1 MPAAVIPYRAP
12 RSKVEFCIAA
22 KSIYNNIYHN
32 ETIRAAKAAGFGLV
46 SFSVSTDFDTLPFDT
61 SAADSYNGFNG
72 ESRKRSFIIN
82 DKLIFVSYHNIDI
95 QYVFQLSTLL
105 IRYYRN
111 IWLDRFEISP
121 IEDWDE
127 RISHARGRASGAVV
141 IVSDDYLQS
150 DYCRS
155 EYEYFQ
161 NQDIPITAVIPRDF
175 STDMIS
181 GFTFDDWIDFR
192 RWFSAPN
199 DHSVENLLAR
209 IPQSESVQQTGE
221 RLDYL
226 RNFIQTLELQLSRM
240 PTSRA
245 SLHGSR
251 GQDSPSLRP
260 RAYQSSLLR
269 RWDFSNP
276 KPKAAL
282 DVEDLLSWAKE
293 QPQFILRGQIGSGK
307 TTFARLLAL
316 EAAHAAM
323 RDASAPLPIWL
334 DLMKWEE
341 RYDSA
346 ETYIESQWG
355 LVSYWKHWLEN
366 KQAWFVLD
374 DWNDLAA
381 LHPDHAI
388 ELVDWIAAN
397 RQHRFILLSTDATSA
412 DPGLPILQITPMSGQ
427 LALNFSSSFL
437 TLEQQ
442 SAFRQ
447 IIRNHQ
453 SRIENN
459 HVDYLSIGIELL
471 IYDKR
476 LAVSEW
482 HKNPLPALLSWR
494 HRQMQRTAGAAPER
508 GKLLKGLQ
516 TLAGHM
522 MYGRF
527 IPRGDAGEMID
538 AQVIDSALDIGLLSE
553 VGSRLRF
560 ESEMFQWHLAADC
573 LKQDGLDKYL
583 VQPEFTASGGRIPQ
597 KWDNPAHTLVDT
609 AAEENRLRIINQ
621 IAETDPFLANMCLQ
635 RHPDLYDPIQ
645 EALVAKLVEF
655 SAQNPASHP
664 AFRAALHAIPNPHKT
679 VEALAG
685 QLACFEDES
694 RLWLWHELL
703 ALPIH
708 LPAEFVNS
716 VANIHRE
723 SSPAAADLLSD
734 VSLPLSAA
742 YLVKLSRQPNEPIRS
757 NAIWLL
763 GEIQYPPA
771 AIFLL
776 DGLEGG
782 QADHPDEIVRAL
794 MKCANSG
801 IFAGLLRWLQDHPA
815 HTGQV
820 TAAMNQRRHYVS
832 GRLLSMAHEGRLTLN
847 PQMADIMANNDEAEI
862 AIGTALIA
870 SQFIDL
876 PESLNQAIAAKDN
889 ADQLQRQV
897 AAGIRHLPDRE
908 GFQQLLD
915 DIAQVIQAPPETIAR
930 SDSSSETQ
938 TVPTFSD
945 DCAVDP
951 QFAPAPLAEDTPA
964 KPLEQPHDGSRSP
977 AMDEDPLDDDTQ
989 AAIPDDAT
997 DERPAVAAE
1006 KSGKTFTDE
1015 EKLLRTLE
1023 LLRHDSW
1030 GKTQKAAKFLRQF
1043 AKHLRG
1049 AANPNIIRLLCNALS
1064 DTSWHVRWAVAEA
1077 LAWMHHPDAIPYLK
1091 DRLDDANWI
1100 VQVAVIRALVELDAK
1115 ESAAAMTH
1123 LLQSPHKAVR
1133 EATAEALGTLQNPDA
1148 IPALG
1153 QTLKQDPDYFVRFAA
1168 IQSIHQISPSEA
1180 REYLDYAL
1188 TDRYI
1193 HVRWYAMKALA
1204 PLMDASDIPV
1214 LARMTGDKGKPLWEE
1229 KSIRDF
1235 AILAL
1240 QRINTPES
1248 KTLLEHIRK
1257 AEKRNDS

>member
-1 MPAAVIPYRAP
+1 MRQARA
-12 RSKVEFCIAA
+12 
-22 KSIYNNIYHN
+22 
-32 ETIRAAKAAGFGLV
+32 
-46 SFSVSTDFDTLPFDT
+46 
-61 SAADSYNGFNG
+61 
-72 ESRKRSFIIN
+72 
-82 DKLIFVSYHNIDI
+82 
-95 QYVFQLSTLL
+95 
-105 IRYYRN
+105 
-111 IWLDRFEISP
+111 
-121 IEDWDE
+121 
-127 RISHARGRASGAVV
+127 RASGAVA

-150 DYCRS
+150 DYCRG

-209 IPQSESVQQTGE
+209 IPQSESAQQTGE

-226 RNFIQTLELQLSRM
+226 RSFIQTLELQLSRM

-245 SLHGSR
+245 SLHSSG
-251 GQDSPSLRP
+251 GQDSPSTRP
-260 RAYQSSLLR
+260 RAYQSSLLHS
-269 RWDFSNP
+269 WDFSNL
-276 KPKAAL
+276 KPEAAL
-282 DVEDLLSWAKE
+282 AVEDLLSWSQE
-293 QPQFILRGQIGSGK
+293 QPQFILRGKVGSGK

-316 EAAHAAM
+316 ESAHAAM
-323 RDASAPLPIWL
+323 RDASAPLPVWL

-346 ETYIESQWG
+346 EAYIESQWG
-355 LVSYWKHWLEN
+355 LVSYWKHWLES
-366 KQAWFVLD
+366 KQACFVLD

-381 LHPDHAI
+381 LHPGHAI
-388 ELVDWIAAN
+388 ELADWIAAN
-397 RQHRFILLSTDATSA
+397 PQHRFILLATDATSA
-412 DPGLPILQITPMSGQ
+412 DPGLPILQINPMSGQ
-427 LALNFSSSFL
+427 LALNFSSGFL

-471 IYDKR
+471 VYDKR

-482 HKNPLPALLSWR
+482 HKNPLPALLSRR
-494 HRQMQRTAGAAPER
+494 HRPMQRAGGAAPER

-522 MYGRF
+522 MHGRF
-527 IPRGDAGEMID
+527 VPRGDAGQMID
-538 AQVIDSALDIGLLSE
+538 AQVIDFALDIGLLSE
-553 VGSRLRF
+553 VGDRLRF
-560 ESEMFQWHLAADC
+560 ESEMFQWHLAADY
-573 LKQDGLDKYL
+573 LKKDGLDQYL
-583 VQPEFTASGGRIPQ
+583 AGPEFTSSGSRTPQ
-597 KWDNPAHTLVDT
+597 KWDNPVHTLVDT

-621 IAETDPFLANMCLQ
+621 IVETDPFLANMCLQ
-635 RHPDLYDPIQ
+635 RHPDLYDPVQ
-645 EALVAKLVEF
+645 ATLVTKLVEL
-655 SAQNPASHP
+655 SAQNPTSHP
-664 AFRAALHAIPNPHKT
+664 AFRAVLHDIPNPHKT

-685 QLACFEDES
+685 QLARFEDES

-703 ALPIH
+703 ALSIH
-708 LPAEFVNS
+708 LPVGFVNS
-716 VANIHRE
+716 VANINRE
-723 SSPAAADLLSD
+723 SSTAAADLLSD

-742 YLVKLSRQPNEPIRS
+742 YLAKLSRQPNEPIRS

-763 GEIQYPPA
+763 GETQYPPTA
-771 AIFLL
+771 VFLL
-776 DGLEGG
+776 DDLEGG

-794 MKCANSG
+794 MKYANSR

-876 PESLNQAIAAKDN
+876 PESLNQAIAAKDD
-889 ADQLQRQV
+889 ADQLRKQV
-897 AAGIRHLPDRE
+897 AAGIRRLPDRA

-915 DIAQVIQAPPETIAR
+915 DIAQVIQSPPETIAR
-930 SDSSSETQ
+930 PDSSNEAQSA
-938 TVPTFSD
+938 PASAD
-945 DCAVDP
+945 DCAADSG
-951 QFAPAPLAEDTPA
+951 FAPAPLAEDTSA
-964 KPLEQPHDGSRSP
+964 EPLEQPHDDSHSR
-977 AMDEDPLDDDTQ
+977 AMDEEPLDDDTQ
-989 AAIPDDAT
+989 AAAPDDAA

-1006 KSGKTFTDE
+1006 KSGRTFTDE

-1023 LLRHDSW
+1023 LLRHDHW
-1030 GKTQKAAKFLRQF
+1030 GTTQKAAKFLRKF

-1064 DTSWHVRWAVAEA
+1064 DKSWHVRWAVAEA
-1077 LAWMHHPDAIPYLK
+1077 LAWLHHPGAIPYLK
-1091 DRLDDANWI
+1091 DRLDDASWI
-1100 VQVAVIRALVELDAK
+1100 VQVAVIRALVELNAK
-1115 ESAAAMTH
+1115 ESAAAMAQ

-1133 EATAEALGTLQNPDA
+1133 EATAEALGTLQNPDV

-1153 QTLKQDPDYFVRFAA
+1153 QTLKKDPDYFVRFAA
-1168 IQSIHQISPSEA
+1168 IQSIHQISPNEA

-1204 PLMDASDIPV
+1204 PRMDASDIPV
-1214 LARMTGDKGKPLWEE
+1214 LARMTADRGKPLWEE

-1240 QRINTPES
+1240 QRIDTAES
-1248 KTLLEHIRK
+1248 KALLEHIRK

>member
-1 MPAAVIPYRAP
+1 MR
-12 RSKVEFCIAA
+12 
-22 KSIYNNIYHN
+22 
-32 ETIRAAKAAGFGLV
+32 
-46 SFSVSTDFDTLPFDT
+46 
-61 SAADSYNGFNG
+61 
-72 ESRKRSFIIN
+72 
-82 DKLIFVSYHNIDI
+82 
-95 QYVFQLSTLL
+95 Q
-105 IRYYRN
+105 
-111 IWLDRFEISP
+111 
-121 IEDWDE
+121 
-127 RISHARGRASGAVV
+127 ARGRAAGAVV
-141 IVSDDYLQS
+141 MVSDDYLQS
-150 DYCRS
+150 AYCRG

-226 RNFIQTLELQLSRM
+226 RNFIQTLELELSRM

-245 SLHGSR
+245 SLHSSG
-251 GQDSPSLRP
+251 GQDSPSVRP
-260 RAYQSSLLR
+260 RAYPSGLLHS
-269 RWDFSNP
+269 WDFSNL
-276 KPKAAL
+276 KPEAVLA
-282 DVEDLLSWAKE
+282 VEDFLSWSQE
-293 QPQFILRGQIGSGK
+293 QPQFILRGKVGSGK

-316 EAAHAAM
+316 ESAHAAM
-323 RDASAPLPIWL
+323 RDASAPLPVWL

-341 RYDSA
+341 RHDSA
-346 ETYIESQWG
+346 EAYIESQWG
-355 LVSYWKHWLEN
+355 LVSYWKHWLES
-366 KQAWFVLD
+366 KQACFILD

-381 LHPDHAI
+381 LHPGHAVG
-388 ELVDWIAAN
+388 LADWIAAN
-397 RQHRFILLSTDATSA
+397 PQHRFILLATDATSA
-412 DPGLPILQITPMSGQ
+412 DPGLPILQINSMSGQ
-427 LALNFSSSFL
+427 LALNFSSGFL

-453 SRIENN
+453 ARIENN

-471 IYDKR
+471 TYDKR

-482 HKNPLPALLSWR
+482 HKNPLPALLSRR
-494 HRQMQRTAGAAPER
+494 HRPMQRAGGAAPER

-522 MYGRF
+522 MQSRF
-527 IPRGDAGEMID
+527 VPRGDAGQVID
-538 AQVIDSALDIGLLSE
+538 AQLIDFALDIGLLSE
-553 VGSRLRF
+553 VGGRLRF
-560 ESEMFQWHLAADC
+560 ESELFQWHLAADY
-573 LKQDGLDKYL
+573 LKKDGLDKYL
-583 VQPEFTASGGRIPQ
+583 AGPEFTASGGRAPQ

-621 IAETDPFLANMCLQ
+621 IMATDPFLANMCLQ
-635 RHPDLYDPIQ
+635 RHPGLYDSVQ
-645 EALVAKLVEF
+645 ANLVTRLVEL
-655 SAQNPASHP
+655 SAQNPTSHP
-664 AFRAALHAIPNPHKT
+664 AFRAVLHDIPNPRKT

-685 QLACFEDES
+685 QLARFEDES

-708 LPAEFVNS
+708 LPVEFVNR
-716 VANIHRE
+716 VANINRE
-723 SSPAAADLLSD
+723 SSAAAAGLLSD

-742 YLVKLSRQPNEPIRS
+742 YLVKLSRQPNGPIRS

-763 GEIQYPPA
+763 GETQYPPTA
-771 AIFLL
+771 VFLL
-776 DGLEGG
+776 DDLEGG
-782 QADHPDEIVRAL
+782 RADHLDEIVGAL
-794 MKCANSG
+794 MKYANSG
-801 IFAGLLRWLQDHPA
+801 IFAGLLRWLQERPA

-820 TAAMNQRRHYVS
+820 TAALNQRRHYVS

-847 PQMADIMANNDEAEI
+847 PEMADIMANNDEAEI
-862 AIGTALIA
+862 AIGMALIA

-876 PESLNQAIAAKDN
+876 PESLGQAIAAKDN
-889 ADQLQRQV
+889 VDWLRKQV
-897 AAGIRHLPDRE
+897 AAGIRHLPDRA

-915 DIAQVIQAPPETIAR
+915 DIAQVIQAPSETIVR
-930 SDSSSETQ
+930 SDSGNETQ
-938 TVPTFSD
+938 S
-945 DCAVDP
+945 
-951 QFAPAPLAEDTPA
+951 APASAEPLG
-964 KPLEQPHDGSRSP
+964 QPHDDSP
-977 AMDEDPLDDDTQ
+977 AVDEASLDDDIR
-989 AAIPDDAT
+989 AAASDDAA
-997 DERPAVAAE
+997 DERLAAAAE

-1023 LLRHDSW
+1023 LLRHDHW
-1030 GKTQKAAKFLRQF
+1030 GKTQKAAKFLRKF

-1064 DTSWHVRWAVAEA
+1064 DKSWHVRWVVAES
-1077 LAWMHHPDAIPYLK
+1077 LAWLHHPGAIPYLK
-1091 DRLDDANWI
+1091 DRLDDASWI
-1100 VQVAVIRALVELDAK
+1100 VQVAVIRALVELEAK
-1115 ESAAAMTH
+1115 ESAAAMAQ
-1123 LLQSPHKAVR
+1123 LLQSPRKAVR
-1133 EATAEALGTLQNPDA
+1133 EAAAEALGALRNPDV

-1153 QTLKQDPDYFVRFAA
+1153 QALKQDPDYFVRFAA

-1204 PLMDASDIPV
+1204 PRMGASDIPV
-1214 LARMTGDKGKPLWEE
+1214 LARMTADRGKPLWEE

-1240 QRINTPES
+1240 QRIDTAES
-1248 KTLLEHIRK
+1248 RALLEHIRK

>member
-1 MPAAVIPYRAP
+1 MH
-12 RSKVEFCIAA
+12 SGS
-22 KSIYNNIYHN
+22 SIGNSAYHN
-32 ETIRAAKAAGFGLV
+32 KRIGAAKAAGFGRV
-46 SFSVSTDFDTLPFDT
+46 SFSISRDSDTLPFDT

-72 ESRKRSFIIN
+72 ESRKRFFIIN

-95 QYVFQLSTLL
+95 QYAFQLSILL

-111 IWLDRFEISP
+111 IWLDRFEIGP
-121 IEDWDE
+121 TEDWDE
-127 RISHARGRASGAVV
+127 RMSHARGRASGAVV

-150 DYCRS
+150 DYCRR

-175 STDMIS
+175 STDRIA
-181 GFTFDDWIDFR
+181 GFSFDDWIDFR

-226 RNFIQTLELQLSRM
+226 RNFIQSLELQLSRL

-245 SLHGSR
+245 SLHASR

-260 RAYQSSLLR
+260 RAYQSSLLHS
-269 RWDFSNP
+269 WDFSNL
-276 KPKAAL
+276 KSEAAL
-282 DVEDLLSWAKE
+282 AVEDLLSWSKE
-293 QPQFILRGQIGSGK
+293 QPQFMLRGQVGSGK
-307 TTFARLLAL
+307 TTFARLMAL

-323 RDASAPLPIWL
+323 RDASAPLPVWL

-346 ETYIESQWG
+346 EAYIESQWG

-381 LHPDHAI
+381 LHPSHAV
-388 ELVDWIAAN
+388 ELADWIAAN
-397 RQHRFILLSTDATSA
+397 RQHRFILLATDATSA
-412 DPGLPILQITPMSGQ
+412 DPGLPILQINPMSGQ
-427 LALNFSSSFL
+427 LALNFSSGFL

-453 SRIENN
+453 PRIENN

-471 IYDKR
+471 VYDKS

-494 HRQMQRTAGAAPER
+494 HRPMQRTAGPAPER
-508 GKLLKGLQ
+508 GKLLKGLR
-516 TLAGHM
+516 TLAGQM
-522 MYGRF
+522 MPGRF
-527 IPRGDAGEMID
+527 VPRGDAGQIID
-538 AQVIDSALDIGLLSE
+538 AHVIDFALDIGLLSE

-560 ESEMFQWHLAADC
+560 ESEMLQWHLAADY
-573 LKQDGLDKYL
+573 LKKDGLDTYL
-583 VQPEFTASGGRIPQ
+583 ARPEFTASGGREPQ
-597 KWDNPAHTLVDT
+597 KWDNPAHTLVDA
-609 AAEENRLRIINQ
+609 AAEEDRLRIISQ

-635 RHPDLYDPIQ
+635 RHPELYDPVQ
-645 EALVAKLVEF
+645 ATLVAKLVEF

-664 AFRAALHAIPNPHKT
+664 AFRAALHSIPNPHRT

-685 QLACFEDES
+685 QLARFEDEI
-694 RLWLWHELL
+694 RRWLWHELL

-708 LPAEFVNS
+708 LPVEFVNR

-734 VSLPLSAA
+734 AALPLSAA
-742 YLVKLSRQPNEPIRS
+742 YLAKLSRQPNEPIRS

-763 GEIQYPPA
+763 GETQYPPA
-771 AIFLL
+771 AVFLL
-776 DGLEGG
+776 DDLAGG
-782 QADHPDEIVRAL
+782 QADHAAELVDAL
-794 MKCANSG
+794 MKYAKAG

-820 TAAMNQRRHYVS
+820 IAAMNQRRHYVS
-832 GRLLSMAHEGRLTLN
+832 GRLLSMAHEGKLTLN
-847 PQMADIMANNDEAEI
+847 PQMADIMANNDESEI

-870 SQFIDL
+870 AQFIDL
-876 PESLNQAIAAKDN
+876 PEALNQVIAAKDN
-889 ADQLQRQV
+889 ADQLQKRV
-897 AAGIRHLPDRE
+897 AAGIRHLPDRA
-908 GFQQLLD
+908 GFHQLLD
-915 DIAQVIQAPPETIAR
+915 DIAQVIQDPPETIAR
-930 SDSSSETQ
+930 PGSGSETQ
-938 TVPTFSD
+938 AVPTVSD
-945 DCAVDP
+945 DYGADS
-951 QFAPAPLAEDTPA
+951 QFAPASLAEDKPA
-964 KPLEQPHDGSRSP
+964 EPLEQPHDDSRKS
-977 AMDEDPLDDDTQ
+977 AMDGEPLDDDTDTQ
-989 AAIPDDAT
+989 ATAPDDAA
-997 DERPAVAAE
+997 DERPAAPAE

-1023 LLRHDSW
+1023 LLRHGNW
-1030 GKTQKAAKFLRQF
+1030 GKTQKAAKFLRKF

-1049 AANPNIIRLLCNALS
+1049 AADPNIIRLLCSALS

-1077 LAWMHHPDAIPYLK
+1077 LAWLHHPDAIPYLK
-1091 DRLDDANWI
+1091 GRLDDANWI

-1115 ESAAAMTH
+1115 ESAAAMAH
-1123 LLQSPHKAVR
+1123 RLQSPHKAVR
-1133 EATAEALGTLQNPDA
+1133 EAAAEALGALRNPDV

-1168 IQSIHQISPSEA
+1168 IQSIHQISPNEA

-1214 LARMTGDKGKPLWEE
+1214 LARMTADRGKPLWEE
-1229 KSIRDF
+1229 KSIQDF

-1248 KTLLEHIRK
+1248 KVLLEHIRE